1 MTKPLALE
9 EIQKAN
15 LETLKFISKIC
26 DQEGIKY
33 ILAYGTLIGAIRHKG
48 FIPWDDDLD
57 IMIPRPDYDRLVSY
71 FNEHREELTPYRAM
85 NMDNT
90 PGYPHMITRICDTR
104 YRIDVDNENDCGM
117 GLFVDCVCIDGCGN
131 SYVEA
136 NKIMDGVKKYC
147 HLIFLSE
154 RKKLELGTTKGV
166 KRKLV
171 KPFAY
176 FYAKLIGTQRLVKK
190 LLSLVDTSSYGQS
203 KYVACL
209 IWPTYFNREILKK
222 EYLEERVLVDFEDA
236 KFYAP
241 RDYDGY
247 LRQLYGDYMT
257 PPPEKDRI
265 YHHFYTAYRKEQ

>member
-1 MTKPLALE
+1 MEKPLALE
-9 EIQKAN
+9 EIQKVN

-57 IMIPRPDYDRLVSY
+57 IMIPRPDYERLVKY
-71 FNEHREELTPYRAM
+71 FNEHSDELKPYRAM
-85 NMDNT
+85 NMENT
-90 PGYPHMITRICDTR
+90 KGYPHMITRICDTR

-117 GLFVDCVCIDGCGN
+117 GLFIDCVCMDGCGN
-131 SYVEA
+131 TLEEA
-136 NKIMDGVKKYC
+136 NEIMNSIKKYS
-147 HLIFLSE
+147 HLIFLSQ
-154 RKKLELGTTKGV
+154 RKRLIMNSTKGW
-166 KRKLV
+166 KRKAL
-171 KPFAY
+171 KPFAF
-176 FYAKLIGTQRLVKK
+176 FYAKMVGTKNLANK
-190 LLSLVDTSSYGQS
+190 LLSLVNTSSYSSS

-222 EYLEERVLVDFEDA
+222 DYLEDRVLVDFEDA

-241 RDYDGY
+241 RNYDGY

-265 YHHFYTAYRKEQ
+265 YHHFYTAFRKEQ